1 MTKEIDERTKTR
13 EAEERA
19 RKAESALK
27 EEEGRSWKRAGIT
40 SAVVAAIIVFGGQF
54 WPGYQLDS
62 SAEKMAV
69 DRTEVAVKAVATN
82 ILPAL
87 CASKA
92 KSDPDAA
99 KLTEVAALTSPSQQ
113 ASKISDTEWVN
124 FEGLTL
130 SSVNKRALADSCQK
144 LLFPPT
150 EAAKT
155 TG

>member
-1 MTKEIDERTKTR
+1 MGTEQTWWERTKPYIW
-13 EAEERA
+13 
-19 RKAESALK
+19 
-27 EEEGRSWKRAGIT
+27 G
-40 SAVVAAIIVFGGQF
+40 AVGGAIATVIVGFAWGG
-54 WPGYQLDS
+54 WVTGG
-62 SAEKMAV
+62 SAEKAAN
-69 DRTEVAVKAVATN
+69 DRAEVAMKAVATN

-87 CASKA
+87 CAGKA

-113 ASKISDTEWVN
+113 TSKILETQWVT
-124 FEGLTL
+124 FEDLTL
-130 SSVNKRALADSCQK
+130 SSVNKRALADACQK